1 MKLVVL
7 SWKSRNITNV
17 GDVIPSLPREK
28 QRVRD
33 FMFGLVIL
41 NKLITL

>member
-7 SWKSRNITNV
+7 SWKSRNIRNV

-28 QRVRD
+28 QRVSD
-33 FMFGLVIL
+33 LMFGLVIL